1 MDDGCPALL
10 SIVERLFF
18 ADFTATP
25 ASRAEQ
31 GRTKSQVEAAGD
43 RQTNDARGKS
53 REFEEFWAG
62 CNGEAGSTHLTHS
75 RITSQGE
82 SEGGGVAWA
91 VTGGNT
97 HNISGDGFFLA
108 SS

>member
-62 CNGEAGSTHLTHS
+62 CNGEAGRQHSSHSLTYH
-75 RITSQGE
+75 IA
-82 SEGGGVAWA
+82 GGIGRRWRGRL
-91 VTGGNT
+91 TGGRQ
-97 HNISGDGFFLA
+97 HGVLE
-108 SS
+108 

>member
-1 MDDGCPALL
+1 MMDALL
-10 SIVERLFF
+10 SLVERLFF
-18 ADFTATP
+18 ADFTATQ
-25 ASRAEQ
+25 ASCMQ
-31 GRTKSQVEAAGD
+31 SRTKSQVEAAGD

-91 VTGGNT
+91 VTGGRQ
-97 HNISGDGFFLA
+97 HGVLG
-108 SS
+108 